1 MRIEYNPEISLGSVV
16 QVISILGSVFTAY
29 LALKTTDVELES
41 KLNTHT
47 AQISELKDSQKQ
59 EAAKLDL
66 QLKEIGI
73 NIKTLDARV
82 TQFMIEQS
90 KEQHNARPNR

>member
-41 KLNTHT
+41 KLNTHA

-90 KEQHNARPNR
+90 KEHYNARPNR

>member
-1 MRIEYNPEISLGSVV
+1 MRIDYNPEISLGSVV

-47 AQISELKDSQKQ
+47 AQISELKDNQKQ

-90 KEQHNARPNR
+90 KEQRNARLNR

>member
-1 MRIEYNPEISLGSVV
+1 MRIDYNPEISLGSVV

-47 AQISELKDSQKQ
+47 AQISELKDNQKQ

-90 KEQHNARPNR
+90 KEHHNARSNR